1 MVGGIACT
9 PEGLGSRT
17 AISEP
22 DPERVDTIDF
32 QEVAAS
38 SPDGWRI
45 EAGLAPGIGVCVR
58 SSGFDGLDDDP
69 VCMDKALLARELVVQ
84 MGFTGS
90 DTEEIVY
97 GLADRNVTAIDA
109 VLGDDQRV
117 SAALVNGGWV
127 LDLPRVPELRAI
139 EVTADGEVVTCRMS
153 PDLVAAIRCPPRA
166 S

>member
-1 MVGGIACT
+1 MDAIRRSHRRSSAAIAALTWALVVGGIACT

-32 QEVAAS
+32 QEVAA
-38 SPDGWRI
+38 
-45 EAGLAPGIGVCVR
+45 
-58 SSGFDGLDDDP
+58 
-69 VCMDKALLARELVVQ
+69 
-84 MGFTGS
+84 
-90 DTEEIVY
+90 
-97 GLADRNVTAIDA
+97 
-109 VLGDDQRV
+109 
-117 SAALVNGGWV
+117 ALVNGGWV

-139 EVTADGEVVTCRMS
+139 EVTADGEVVTCSMS